1 MRNLLETP
9 MSTPIVMLVLFA
21 ALLHAGWNAAV
32 KASADK
38 TLDVVLVTAGAALL
52 SALAL
57 PWLPAP
63 LPQSWPHLAASA
75 AIHVVYFSLVGAAY
89 RQGDMS
95 YAYPLM
101 RGLPPLLVALA
112 SGALIGEH
120 LPAGAW
126 GGVLLICCGILS
138 LMLVQHRTAGAAR
151 GARGATG
158 FALAN
163 AVAIAGYTFV
173 DGTGVRLSGNAAAY
187 TGWVFVLTAVPLL
200 AWALLRRGADVGR
213 HFRQRWHVG
222 LLGGACTAGAYAMV
236 LFAMEHAPVA
246 MVAALR
252 ETAIVFGMGLSALVL
267 KERFGR
273 SRHAAAL
280 AIMLGA
286 VVLRM
291 A

>member
-1 MRNLLETP
+1 
-9 MSTPIVMLVLFA
+9 MSTPIVLLVLCA

-38 TLDVVLVTAGAALL
+38 ALDIVLVTGGAALL
-52 SALAL
+52 SAFAL

-63 LPQSWPHLAASA
+63 QPQSWPHLAASA
-75 AIHVVYFSLVGAAY
+75 GIHVVYFALVGAAY
-89 RQGDMS
+89 RHGDMS

-126 GGVLLICCGILS
+126 GGVLLICGGILS
-138 LMLVQHRTAGAAR
+138 LMLVSRRSAAASPKARAATA
-151 GARGATG
+151 

-163 AVAIAGYTFV
+163 AVVIAGYTFV
-173 DGTGVRLSGNAAAY
+173 DGTGVRLAGSAAAY
-187 TGWVFVLTAVPLL
+187 TGWVFVLCALPLL
-200 AWALLRRGADVGR
+200 GWALLRRPADLGR
-213 HFRQRWHVG
+213 HLRQRWCVG
-222 LLGGACTAGAYAMV
+222 LLGGACTAGGYAMV
-236 LFAMEHAPVA
+236 LLAMAHAPVA

-280 AIMLGA
+280 AILLGA
-286 VVLRM
+286 VVLRL